1 MANKSPLEMKPIEIK
16 NNFFPDPPP
25 TPTPINLDVASLFAM
40 VTNIL
45 SPATNVV
52 DNIFQ
57 VYVYVT
63 TLHKLFIII
72 IVIL

>member
-1 MANKSPLEMKPIEIK
+1 MKPIEIK
-16 NNFFPDPPP
+16 NNFFPDP
-25 TPTPINLDVASLFAM
+25 PINLDVASLFAM

-45 SPATNVV
+45 SPAANVV

-72 IVIL
+72 IIIL